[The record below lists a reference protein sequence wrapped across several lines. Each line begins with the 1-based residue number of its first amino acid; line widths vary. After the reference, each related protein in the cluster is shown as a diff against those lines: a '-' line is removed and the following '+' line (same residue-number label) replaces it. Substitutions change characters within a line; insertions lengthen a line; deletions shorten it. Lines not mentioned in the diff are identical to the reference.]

1 MLTIL
6 SFLIMLSVIVV
17 VHEYG
22 HYKVAVLCGVRVL
35 KFSVGFGRP
44 LIAWQLHPFQRVRA
58 GKENPQQNSV
68 FNELTSSKSL
78 PVADPSKTVFLI
90 SAIPLG
96 GYVQMLDER
105 EGSVGQDQLQFAFN
119 QKSLMARAAV
129 VAAGPMANLLL
140 AILLYACVQWV
151 GQLQP
156 SAVLGHPL
164 AGSFAEQA
172 DLRSGD
178 RILGVKVLGQ
188 DTQYQSTATFKE
200 FINSLINAKAYFQSE
215 QPSAQEL
222 GATNSSVLL
231 PQMVEI
237 AIKRGE
243 PLNTDAPQDEIG
255 DGLDTTTSLED
266 ILNMSPTQTLRIDL
280 SRWRVS
286 EHFQNAPQE
295 RLQALKEL
303 GLTGPRRAA
312 IVSSVLEGGVA
323 QNAGV
328 KAGDEILKINGQSVA
343 DAQELIQIIHESVAD
358 SQAQSKSGAS
368 AVLNWQIKRKSAGK
382 ETLLTLELRP
392 RTIQEDGKSIGRVD
406 AIIGGSQELVFKRLG
421 IWDGIVFAGRLTLD
435 QAMSSL
441 ASFKSMVLGQLS
453 WRELSGPLTLA
464 EYAGKT
470 AQGGWASFV
479 SFVAFVSVSVGVLNL
494 LPIPVLDGGQLLY
507 YLWELFTGSAP
518 SAVWSS
524 RLMRFGLGV
533 VLLMMCAAMF
543 NDVLR
548 LIG

>member
-44 LIAWQLHPFQRVRA
+44 LIAWQLHPFQRVRS

-68 FNELTSSKSL
+68 FNELTRSKSL

-119 QKSLMARAAV
+119 QKSLRARAAV

-215 QPSAQEL
+215 QPSVQEL

-421 IWDGIVFAGRLTLD
+421 FWDGIVFAGRLTLD

-524 RLMRFGLGV
+524 RLMRFGLGI